1 MNGTPKTR
9 FKLLH
14 ETVGSWPALSWLAI
28 CEQGSNSI
36 RVVHGAGLECREG
49 WFCEAVWDSSFATGD
64 FDRTDLVFGSGG
76 RIRDSGVTFVSAGST
91 VDRLQYAVR
100 GEKTFISNSLAC
112 LVEGAD
118 LRLDP
123 NFRGYDEFFEQIIL
137 GIDIGSPDLTLLEE
151 SIGFAY
157 FHNLAWDGER
167 VRRTPKPAPQRDFS
181 TFENYI
187 AFLRSALRRI
197 ADNMA
202 SPDRLRPLDWL
213 GTISSGYDSATCA
226 ALAREVGL
234 RQLVTFDESRPGTH
248 DDGLDTARCLGLD
261 CELVDRLGWKQL
273 PSPEPTFLVADA
285 QGKEVMFA
293 RLPLSLDAK
302 VLITGENGGM
312 AWGKQFIP
320 RPLPDAPPRRPVDPE
335 TFPRNYHSGLSLTEY
350 RLHAGFIHFP
360 LPYMGCRQFPDLHK
374 LSNSPGMASW
384 DVAGDYSRPICRRV
398 LEEAGVPRGM
408 FATTK
413 TGASIRF
420 LRGEDGW
427 SPGGKRGL
435 FRWLRANRAGRGV
448 SLARL
453 GEFRLLLR
461 GLDMA
466 LSLSRRTPHAASW
479 RFRVLAKRLAERI
492 KARGFND
499 LAFHWAIA
507 TVREAYRARSPA
519 KRAGADAERAQDRV
533 RLDAA

>member
-1 MNGTPKTR
+1 MNQKPRTC
-9 FKLLH
+9 FEFH
-14 ETVGSWPALSWLAI
+14 YEAAGSWPALAWLAI
-28 CEQGSNSI
+28 CERGSNSI
-36 RVVHGAGLECREG
+36 RVVHGDGVECRED
-49 WFCEAVWDSSFATGD
+49 WFCEAVWDAGFAAGD

-76 RIRDSGVTFVSAGST
+76 RVRETGVAFVSAGST

-100 GEKTFISNSLAC
+100 GEAAFISNSLAC
-112 LVEGAD
+112 LLEAVGA
-118 LRLDP
+118 RLDP

-137 GIDIGSPDLTLLEE
+137 GIDLGSPDLPLLEG

-157 FHNLAWDGER
+157 FHNLAWDGEQ
-167 VRRTPKPAPQRDFS
+167 VRRTPKPAPRRDFS
-181 TFENYI
+181 SFENYI

-202 SPDRLRPLDWL
+202 SPERTRRLDWL

-234 RQLVTFDESRPGTH
+234 RQLLTFDESRPGTH
-248 DDGLDTARCLGLD
+248 DDGLDVARCLGLD
-261 CELVDRLGWKQL
+261 CQLVDRLGWKRL
-273 PSPEPTFLVADA
+273 PAPEPPFLVADA

-293 RLPLSLDAK
+293 RLPLSLDGK

-320 RPLPDAPPRRPVDPE
+320 RPLPNAPPRPPTDPE

-360 LPYMGCRQFPDLHK
+360 LPYMGCRQLPDLHK
-374 LSNSPGMASW
+374 LSNSPAMAPW
-384 DVAGDYSRPICRRV
+384 DVAGDYSRPISRRV

-427 SPGGKRGL
+427 SPGGKRSL
-435 FRWLRANRAGRGV
+435 FRWLRANRSGLGLSPPR
-448 SLARL
+448 LAEL
-453 GEFRLLLR
+453 RLLLR
-461 GLDMA
+461 GLDA
-466 LSLSRRTPHAASW
+466 VLSLSRRTPHAASW
-479 RFRVLAKRLAERI
+479 RLQLLAKRLAERI
-492 KARGFND
+492 KARGLND
-499 LAFHWAIA
+499 LAFHWATA
-507 TVREAYRARSPA
+507 TVREAYRARSPTEV
-519 KRAGADAERAQDRV
+519 AGADAEAALDRL
-533 RLDAA
+533 RRNAA